1 MKKLFWFVCLLLPN
15 FLWSQREMRAR
26 VFYPQA
32 LQLEEIFNDFITEE
46 RNNPYYSDNLTY
58 QLTITIYDSTYL
70 CELRAGISHFSSD
83 SIFIDEEYMDVTPQQ
98 YIVLINRPVQ
108 VYVFNEGNLPP
119 YIPFI
124 RRSDDLCTV
133 IGVVNNQNIEI
144 LDDSI
149 IPAVW
154 QFSYKN
160 GNFRVTRKYDATY

>member
-1 MKKLFWFVCLLLPN
+1 M
-15 FLWSQREMRAR
+15 
-26 VFYPQA
+26 FYPQA

-46 RNNPYYSDNLTY
+46 RNNPYYSDSLTY
-58 QLTITIYDSTYL
+58 QLTIAIYDSTYL
-70 CELRAGISHFSSD
+70 CELRVGISHFSND
-83 SIFIDEEYMDVTPQQ
+83 SIFIDEEYMDATPQQ
-98 YIVLINRPVQ
+98 YIVLSNRPVQ

-124 RRSDDLCTV
+124 RRSDDFCTV
-133 IGVVNNQNIEI
+133 IGVVNNQNVEI

-160 GNFRVTRKYDATY
+160 GNFRVTRKYGATY

>member
-1 MKKLFWFVCLLLPN
+1 M
-15 FLWSQREMRAR
+15 
-26 VFYPQA
+26 FYPQA

-58 QLTITIYDSTYL
+58 QLTIAIYDSSYL
-70 CELRAGISHFSSD
+70 CELRAGISHFSGD

-98 YIVLINRPVQ
+98 YLVLSNRLVQ
-108 VYVFNEGNLPP
+108 VYVFNEGNLPV

-124 RRSDDLCTV
+124 RSSDNFCTV
-133 IGVVNNQNIEI
+133 IGVVNNQNVEI

-154 QFSYKN
+154 QFFYKN
-160 GNFRVTRKYDATY
+160 EYFRVTRKYDATY